1 MKYLFVHNNFPAQF
15 RHLALHLGADPKNE
29 VRAIGAEGSRPLP
42 GVTLHR
48 YTLPA
53 GSLAATHPFARRF
66 DGEARRAEQALYVA
80 TMLRA
85 SGFTPDIVVAHSGW
99 GEAMPLRAVFPDA
112 RLVVYCEYFYRPRES
127 DVNFDPEFPELG
139 LDGLVGLHARNAASL
154 LALADCDIAL
164 SPTLWQRSTFPAEF
178 RPKIRTVHE
187 GVDTR
192 LVAPDP
198 AAMLRLD
205 DGTTLRAGEETVTF
219 VARNL
224 EPLRGYHV
232 FCRALPEIL
241 KRRPEARVLVVGG
254 FDVSYGQRP
263 PSGDSW
269 HRIFLN
275 EVAGEIDLSRVHFL
289 GHLPFARYLDV
300 LKVSR
305 AHVYLTYPFVLSWS
319 CLEAMA
325 TGCAMIASDTP
336 PVREVI
342 DGRNGLLV
350 PFHDP
355 KALAGAVTKVLAE
368 PERYEAMRAAARR
381 TVVERYD
388 MAGVCVPQA
397 MRLIH
402 APTVAPRRAAPAYEP
417 GLFGAA

>member
-15 RHLALHLGADPKNE
+15 RHLAEHLGGDPRNE

-42 GVTLHR
+42 GVMLHR
-48 YTLPA
+48 YTLPG
-53 GSLAATHPFARRF
+53 GSLASTHPFARRF
-66 DGEARRAEQALYVA
+66 DAESRRAEQVLYVA

-85 SGFTPDIVVAHSGW
+85 SGFRPDIIVAHSGW
-99 GEAMPLRAVFPDA
+99 GEAMPLRTVFPEA
-112 RLVVYCEYFYRPRES
+112 RLAAYCEYFYRPHES

-139 LDGLVGLHARNAASL
+139 VDGLVGLRARNAASL
-154 LALADCDIAL
+154 LALADCDMAL
-164 SPTLWQRSTFPAEF
+164 SPTRWQRSTFPVEF
-178 RPKIRTVHE
+178 QDKISSVHE

-192 LVAPDP
+192 LVAPDES
-198 AAMLRLD
+198 ATLRLD
-205 DGTTLRAGEETVTF
+205 DGTVLRHGDEVITF

-232 FCRALPEIL
+232 FMRALPAIL
-241 KRRPEARVLVVGG
+241 RARPEARVLIVGG
-254 FDVSYGQRP
+254 FGVSYGQRP
-263 PSGDSW
+263 PPGDTW
-269 HRIFLN
+269 HRIFLA
-275 EVAGEIDLSRVHFL
+275 EVADALDMRRIHFM

-325 TGCAMIASDTP
+325 TGCLVVASDTA

-342 DGRNGLLV
+342 DGSNGLLV

-355 KALAGAVTKVLAE
+355 AALARTVSEALAS
-368 PERYEAMRAAARR
+368 PDAHAERRGRARR
-381 TVVERYD
+381 TIVQRYD
-388 MAGVCVPQA
+388 MTTVCLPDA
-397 MRLIH
+397 MRLLH
-402 APTVAPRRAAPAYEP
+402 DVPARPAVRTEPEP
-417 GLFGAA
+417 GAWSTF